1 MFKEQVSSVFKG
13 AATAKGVLI
22 VSVDR
27 VIVTTPGTENKK
39 VL

>member
-1 MFKEQVSSVFKG
+1 MFKEQVSSMFKG
-13 AATAKGVLI
+13 AATAKGALI

-27 VIVTTPGTENKK
+27 VIVTMPGTENKK